1 MANGGFLPLS
11 DKRQSKYKTK
21 QQQNFALFPN
31 PQNFGILSKMPT
43 EIAITLGLLLLALIL
58 FGTEKLPVDVV
69 GIILVIGLILTNVLT
84 VNEGL
89 AGFGDNVIITIGG
102 LFVLTG
108 GLIKTGLVDLI
119 GRRLYRIA
127 GNNEFVLTALIMF
140 VAAAA
145 ASVLKNTTTTA
156 MFLPVVIGLS
166 ERARIPPSKLL
177 MPLAFG
183 AILGGSCTLIG
194 TSTNLAVSGAMQR
207 YGMPGYSMFELTTVG
222 SLTFAFGMLYMLFI
236 GRKMLPSRGGEDS
249 LTEQYHI
256 REYISELLVLP
267 GSHLIGKTLG
277 EANLNRE
284 LDLNVLG
291 IVRGKETKIAPT
303 SRERIGLNDL
313 LIVEGRLANILNVK
327 TEAGLEIK
335 ADFKLNDAVL
345 EGGSIELFEVM
356 VMRDS
361 RLAGQTLKSIRFRQT
376 YDLTV
381 LAINRHG
388 ETIVEKLSELRLKF
402 GDVLLVQGKR
412 DEIEPLVVEGEMLL
426 LEDVSKGAM
435 RTEKRK
441 WAIAAFGLFIALSL
455 LKVVTSG
462 AVDIPLAV
470 CVLLG
475 VLLLLATNTV
485 RYPELY
491 SLIDFRL
498 LVLIACMMSFGVAM
512 EKTGTDRYLADLIV
526 LYFQQYGSLAVLAG
540 FFVLTVVLTQPM
552 SNQAAALVVLPVAV
566 KTAIA
571 LGLNPRA
578 FAVAITYAASFS
590 FITPLEPAC
599 VLVYTPGRYK
609 FMDFVKIGT
618 ILTIVVFVVAILLV
632 PVFWKL

>member
-1 MANGGFLPLS
+1 MS
-11 DKRQSKYKTK
+11 V
-21 QQQNFALFPN
+21 
-31 PQNFGILSKMPT
+31 
-43 EIAITLGLLLLALIL
+43 EISITLGLLLVALIL

-69 GIILVIGLILTNVLT
+69 GIILVIGLVMTNVLT
-84 VNEGL
+84 AQEGL
-89 AGFGDNVIITIGG
+89 AGFGDSVIVTIAG

-119 GRRLYRIA
+119 GRRLYKIA
-127 GNNEFVLTALIMF
+127 GNNEFILTALIMF
-140 VAAAA
+140 VAALS

-156 MFLPVVIGLS
+156 MFLPVVMGLA
-166 ERARIPPSKLL
+166 ERAKIPPSKLL

-207 YGMPGYSMFELTTVG
+207 YGMEGYSMFELTAVG
-222 SLTFAFGMLYMLFI
+222 FITFAVGMLYMLFI
-236 GRKMLPSRGGEDS
+236 GRRMLPSRGGEDS
-249 LTEQYHI
+249 FTEQYHI

-277 EANLNRE
+277 EANLNME

-291 IVRGKETKIAPT
+291 IVRGRETKIAPT
-303 SRERIGLNDL
+303 SRERIELNDL
-313 LIVEGRLANILNVK
+313 LIVEGRLANILNIK
-327 TEAGLEIK
+327 SEAGLEIK
-335 ADFKLNDAVL
+335 ADFKLNDEVL

-361 RLAGQTLKSIRFRQT
+361 RLVGQTLKSIRFRQT

-381 LAINRHG
+381 LAVNRHG
-388 ETIVEKLSELRLKF
+388 ETIVEKLSEVKLKF
-402 GDVLLVQGKR
+402 GDVLLVQGTR
-412 DEIEPLVVEGEMLL
+412 EEIEPLVVEGEMLL
-426 LEDVSKGAM
+426 LEDVSQGAM

-441 WAIAAFGLFIALSL
+441 WAIAAFGLFLALSL
-455 LKVVTSG
+455 SKVVIG
-462 AVDIPLAV
+462 YDIPLAI

-475 VLLLLATNTV
+475 VLLLLATKTV
-485 RYPELY
+485 RYAELY

-512 EKTGTDRYLADLIV
+512 EKTGTDKYLADLIV
-526 LYFQQYGSLAVLAG
+526 MYFQQYGAVAVLAG
-540 FFVLTVVLTQPM
+540 FFVLTVALTQPM

-571 LGLNPRA
+571 LGLNPRT

-599 VLVYTPGRYK
+599 ILVYTPGRYK

-618 ILTIVVFVVAILLV
+618 ILTIVVFIVAILLV
-632 PVFWKL
+632 PIFWKL

>member
-1 MANGGFLPLS
+1 MFDGL
-11 DKRQSKYKTK
+11 
-21 QQQNFALFPN
+21 LFPN
-31 PQNFGILSKMPT
+31 PQISAILFKMSP
-43 EIAITLGLLLLALIL
+43 IAITLLLLVVALIL
-58 FGTEKLPVDVV
+58 FGSEKIPVDVV
-69 GIILVIGLILTNVLT
+69 GILLVIGLVLTNVLT

-89 AGFGDNVIITIGG
+89 AGFGDNVIVTIAG

-119 GRRLYRIA
+119 GRRLYRIS
-127 GNNEFVLTALIMF
+127 GNNEFILTALIMA
-140 VAAAA
+140 VAALS

-156 MFLPVVIGLS
+156 MFLPVVIGLAD
-166 ERARIPPSKLL
+166 RAKIPPSKLL

-207 YGMPGYSMFELTTVG
+207 YGMEPYSMFELTSVG
-222 SLTFAFGMLYMLFI
+222 FLTFAVGMLYMLFI
-236 GRKMLPSRGGEDS
+236 GRRMLPARGGEDS
-249 LTEQYHI
+249 LTEQYQI

-267 GSHLIGKTLG
+267 GSPLIGKTLS
-277 EANLNRE
+277 EADLNHTLE
-284 LDLNVLG
+284 LNVLG
-291 IVRGKETKIAPT
+291 IIRGKEQKIAPNAQ
-303 SRERIGLNDL
+303 ERIEFNDL

-335 ADFKLNDAVL
+335 ADFKLNDGVL
-345 EGGSIELFEVM
+345 EGGEVELFEVM
-356 VMRDS
+356 VLRDS
-361 RLAGQTLKSIRFRQT
+361 RLVGQTLKSMRFRQV
-376 YDLTV
+376 YELTV

-388 ETIVEKLSELRLKF
+388 DTFIEKLSEVRLKF

-412 DEIEPLVVEGEMLL
+412 EEIEPLVVEREMLL
-426 LEDVSKGAM
+426 LEDVSAGAL

-441 WAIAAFGLFIALSL
+441 WALAAFGLFLALSL
-455 LKVVTSG
+455 SKIVFNYE
-462 AVDIPLAV
+462 IPLAI

-475 VLLLLATNTV
+475 VLVLLATKTV
-485 RYPELY
+485 RYAELY
-491 SLIDFRL
+491 TLIDFRL

-512 EKTGTDRYLADLIV
+512 EKTGTDKYLAGLIV
-526 LYFQQYGSLAVLAG
+526 LYFEQYGSLAVLAG
-540 FFVLTVVLTQPM
+540 FFILTVALTQPM

-571 LGLNPRA
+571 LGLNPRT

-618 ILTIVVFVVAILLV
+618 ILTIVVFIVAILLV

>member
-1 MANGGFLPLS
+1 MS
-11 DKRQSKYKTK
+11 V
-21 QQQNFALFPN
+21 
-31 PQNFGILSKMPT
+31 
-43 EIAITLGLLLLALIL
+43 EISITLGLLLVALIL

-69 GIILVIGLILTNVLT
+69 GIILVIGLVMTNVLT
-84 VNEGL
+84 AQEGL
-89 AGFGDNVIITIGG
+89 AGFGDSVIVTIAG

-119 GRRLYRIA
+119 GRRLYKIA
-127 GNNEFVLTALIMF
+127 GNNEFILTALIMF
-140 VAAAA
+140 VAALS

-156 MFLPVVIGLS
+156 MFLPVVMGLA
-166 ERARIPPSKLL
+166 ERAKIPPSKLL

-207 YGMPGYSMFELTTVG
+207 YGMEGYSMFELTAVG
-222 SLTFAFGMLYMLFI
+222 FITFAVGMLYMLFI
-236 GRKMLPSRGGEDS
+236 GRRMLPSRGGEDS
-249 LTEQYHI
+249 FTEQYHI

-277 EANLNRE
+277 EANLNME

-291 IVRGKETKIAPT
+291 IVRGRETKIAPT
-303 SRERIGLNDL
+303 SRERIELNDL
-313 LIVEGRLANILNVK
+313 LIVEGRLANILNIK
-327 TEAGLEIK
+327 SEAGLEIK
-335 ADFKLNDAVL
+335 ADFKLNDEVL

-361 RLAGQTLKSIRFRQT
+361 RLVGQTLKSIRFRQT

-381 LAINRHG
+381 LAVNRHG
-388 ETIVEKLSELRLKF
+388 ETIVEKLSEVKLKF
-402 GDVLLVQGKR
+402 GDVLLVQGTR
-412 DEIEPLVVEGEMLL
+412 EEIEPLVVEGEMLL
-426 LEDVSKGAM
+426 LEDVSQGAM

-441 WAIAAFGLFIALSL
+441 WAIAAFGLFLALSL
-455 LKVVTSG
+455 SKVVIG
-462 AVDIPLAV
+462 YDIPLAV

-475 VLLLLATNTV
+475 VLLLLATKTV
-485 RYPELY
+485 RYAELY

-512 EKTGTDRYLADLIV
+512 EKTGTDKYLADLIV
-526 LYFQQYGSLAVLAG
+526 LYFKEYGAVAVLAG
-540 FFVLTVVLTQPM
+540 FFVLTVALTQPM

-571 LGLNPRA
+571 LGLNPRT

-599 VLVYTPGRYK
+599 ILVYTPGRYK

-618 ILTIVVFVVAILLV
+618 ILTIVVFIVAILLV
-632 PVFWKL
+632 PIFWKL